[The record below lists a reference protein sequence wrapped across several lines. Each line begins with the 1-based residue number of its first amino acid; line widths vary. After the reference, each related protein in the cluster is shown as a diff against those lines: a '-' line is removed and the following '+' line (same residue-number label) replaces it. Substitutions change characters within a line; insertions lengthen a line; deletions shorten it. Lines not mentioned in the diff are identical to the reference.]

1 MPNLFDAVLVL
12 IVIVTMYWGWRSGIL
27 RQLVAVSATMVA
39 FMVAEAL
46 YLPLG
51 GAFNDAALSGA
62 SSFFQGLS
70 YLLVMFVTAAV
81 WFILIRRIYPYT
93 RLGGESDATV
103 RGLDSLGGMFLGL
116 LLGFL
121 LMLATVGV
129 VEVLVYGRWP
139 FLESASRRATINQAV
154 QDSLLVRMLFKE
166 APGFADY
173 VGHWV
178 PGMAIAQEGRI
189 Q

>member
-1 MPNLFDAVLVL
+1 MPNLFDAFLLL
-12 IVIVTMYWGWRSGIL
+12 IVIMSMYWGWRSGIL

-62 SSFFQGLS
+62 ASFFQGMS
-70 YLLVMFVTAAV
+70 YLLVMFFVAAV

-93 RLGGESDATV
+93 RLGSESDGTI

-116 LLGFL
+116 LLGVL
-121 LMLATVGV
+121 LMIATVGV

-139 FLESASRRATINQAV
+139 FLESSSRRATINQAV
-154 QDSLLVRMLFKE
+154 QDSLLVRMMFKE
-166 APGFADY
+166 APDFAEY

-178 PGMAIAQEGRI
+178 PGMAIARDGRI

>member
-1 MPNLFDAVLVL
+1 MPNFFDALLILLVIL
-12 IVIVTMYWGWRSGIL
+12 AMYWGWRSGIL

-62 SSFFQGLS
+62 SSFFQGMS
-70 YLLVMFVTAAV
+70 YLLVMFFIAAA

-93 RLGGESDATV
+93 RLGGETDATV
-103 RGLDSLGGMFLGL
+103 RGLDSLGGMFLGILLGL
-116 LLGFL
+116 LLMIG
-121 LMLATVGV
+121 TVGV

-139 FLESASRRATINQAV
+139 FLESSSRRGTINQAV
-154 QDSLLVRMLFKE
+154 QGSLLVRTMFKE

-178 PGMAIAQEGRI
+178 PGITIAQEGHI